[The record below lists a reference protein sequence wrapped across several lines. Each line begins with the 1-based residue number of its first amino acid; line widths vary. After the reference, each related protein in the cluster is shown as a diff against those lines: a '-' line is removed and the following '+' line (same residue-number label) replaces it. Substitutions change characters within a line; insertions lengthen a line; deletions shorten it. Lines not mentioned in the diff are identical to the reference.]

1 MSIFCFPNDYLML
14 ASVSRGAQSKR
25 DAPLEAI
32 DGTPIVDMKPV
43 LPDRQTHHATTSVTR
58 GMFGLPHDY
67 RMRMEEA
74 S

>member
-1 MSIFCFPNDYLML
+1 M
-14 ASVSRGAQSKR
+14 
-25 DAPLEAI
+25 EAI